1 MLEIWERGEQILCA
15 ATGYVEGRSVI
26 ARRVRSRFARPARA
40 FFDNCWQQ
48 IEAVDTDAP
57 LIALAAGVAEA
68 YRLRALEAVHLAAA
82 IQTGGELTFVTWDR
96 ELGEAARSAGFATA
110 PA

>member
-57 LIALAAGVAEA
+57 LIALAAGVAERIA
-68 YRLRALEAVHLAAA
+68 CKRST
-82 IQTGGELTFVTWDR
+82 QCTWQR
-96 ELGEAARSAGFATA
+96 PSRPEVS
-110 PA
+110 